1 MAMLND
7 RSSVL
12 ALLKSRKS
20 ASAKAMTGPGPE
32 PEILAQIISIAVRA
46 PDHGKL
52 APWRFIRFDGDARKA
67 MGDVFAARWQALNPA
82 HGAETVEA
90 QRGLFLRAPVVVV
103 VVSTAAPHVKIPEWE
118 QVLSAGAVCQNILL
132 ACAALGVG
140 CQWNSGWIAYDGP
153 VTAAMGLQPHEKVA
167 GIMYFGTSAVE
178 LEDRPRPDAAAIT
191 TIWGK

>member
-1 MAMLND
+1 MCD
-7 RSSVL
+7 
-12 ALLKSRKS
+12 LKKETEEEEKKRKRREEN
-20 ASAKAMTGPGPE
+20 M
-32 PEILAQIISIAVRA
+32 
-46 PDHGKL
+46 
-52 APWRFIRFDGDARKA
+52 DG
-67 MGDVFAARWQALNPA
+67 GDCCTNGEA
-82 HGAETVEA
+82 HGDDLTGCERRKGEGRDVNGYR
-90 QRGLFLRAPVVVV
+90 QRVRQPVVVV